1 MSNPIKTKMTKEE
14 MIDSLIQE
22 ISGMQNYAQVE
33 SVILNVS
40 RIAAVHN
47 LPVSQCFSK
56 LEITIEELSPM
67 NLTSTQWSCF
77 RYALICLREKAS
89 LSRKY
94 RRH

>member
-1 MSNPIKTKMTKEE
+1 MTKEE
-14 MIDSLIQE
+14 MIDSLIQQ
-22 ISGMQNYAQVE
+22 ISSMQNYAQVE
-33 SVILNVS
+33 SLILDVS
-40 RIAAVHN
+40 RIAAVHGF
-47 LPVSQCFSK
+47 PVSQCFSK

-89 LSRKY
+89 LLRKY

>member
-1 MSNPIKTKMTKEE
+1 MNYQMNKKMTKEE
-14 MIDSLIQE
+14 MVDSLIHQ
-22 ISGMQNYAQVE
+22 ISGMQNYSQVE
-33 SVILNVS
+33 SVILDAS
-40 RIAAVHN
+40 RIAAVHG

-89 LSRKY
+89 ILRKY
-94 RRH
+94 RRQ

>member
-1 MSNPIKTKMTKEE
+1 MSHSTNKRMTMEE
-14 MIDSLIQE
+14 MIDSLIQQ
-22 ISGMQNYAQVE
+22 ISCMQNYAQVE
-33 SVILNVS
+33 SVILDIS
-40 RIAAVHN
+40 RKAAVHG

-89 LSRKY
+89 LLRKY

>member
-1 MSNPIKTKMTKEE
+1 MTKEE
-14 MIDSLIQE
+14 MIDSVIQQ
-22 ISGMQNYAQVE
+22 ISDTQNYAQVE
-33 SVILNVS
+33 SVILDVS
-40 RIAAVHN
+40 RIAIVHG

-56 LEITIEELSPM
+56 LEVTIEELSPM

-89 LSRKY
+89 LLRKY